1 MRFIIIH
8 KTNAHWE
15 TGANPG
21 PGLVARVGALLN
33 ELAAAGVLLSGE
45 GLRPSSEG
53 VRLRFSDGRRIVIE
67 GPFEA
72 GNELPAGFTILRA
85 RSIADAIEWATRQA
99 RVLGDAEIDIRP
111 VTEPW
116 DIGLA
121 PGPEGDSTR
130 RYMVLR
136 KGSAVTEAG
145 TAPSVTERAELSRL
159 IEETTRA
166 GAHLVTENLRPSARG
181 RRYKNSRNGISVFDG
196 PFIETTEMIGGYV
209 VVTAPSIADA
219 GRFAERYIVAV
230 EAEEVDVFELEDIL
244 SGSTAVGC

>member
-21 PGLVARVGALLN
+21 PGLVARVGALLG

-53 VRLRFSDGRRIVIE
+53 VRLRFSDGRRIAIE

-85 RSIADAIEWATRQA
+85 RSIADAI
-99 RVLGDAEIDIRP
+99 
-111 VTEPW
+111 
-116 DIGLA
+116 
-121 PGPEGDSTR
+121 
-130 RYMVLR
+130 
-136 KGSAVTEAG
+136 
-145 TAPSVTERAELSRL
+145 
-159 IEETTRA
+159 
-166 GAHLVTENLRPSARG
+166 
-181 RRYKNSRNGISVFDG
+181 
-196 PFIETTEMIGGYV
+196 
-209 VVTAPSIADA
+209 
-219 GRFAERYIVAV
+219 AERYIVAV
-230 EAEEVDVFELEDIL
+230 EAEEVDVFELEDIV